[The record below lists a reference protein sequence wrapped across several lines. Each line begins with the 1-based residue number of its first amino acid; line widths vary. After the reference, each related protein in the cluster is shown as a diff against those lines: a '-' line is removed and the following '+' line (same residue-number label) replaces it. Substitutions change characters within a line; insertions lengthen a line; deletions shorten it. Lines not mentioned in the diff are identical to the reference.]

1 MEQSL
6 ADSAGEDAC
15 ENMNSQ
21 RKQALS
27 RKLTRE
33 TMICP
38 GGCGKTLQIA
48 SVLYSHKCKRRRSE
62 APPEEIERR
71 LTSLRV
77 RAEGRFQARE
87 EPPSSTV
94 REESPSSTVA

>member
-6 ADSAGEDAC
+6 SDSAREDAC

-21 RKQALS
+21 RNQALS
-27 RKLTRE
+27 RKLARE

-48 SVLYSHKCKRRRSE
+48 TVIYSHKCKRPRSE
-62 APPEEIERR
+62 APPEEIERS

-77 RAEGRFQARE
+77 RAEGRFQAANAPEAVRE

-94 REESPSSTVA
+94 A